1 VAERAFITGLAGTK
15 ITSAER
21 SFLRESS
28 PWGLIL
34 FKRNIATPDRLVA
47 LVKDFRDVV
56 GRADAPV
63 LIDQEGGRVSRLGP
77 PHWPDYPPGAAYGRI
92 YERDAE
98 AGLAAARLG
107 AQLIASDLAAL
118 GITVDCL
125 PVADVPSIGA
135 DPIIGDRA
143 YGATV
148 GQVVDVA
155 RAIAQGLLAGGVLP
169 VLKHIPGHGRA
180 TVDSHLKLPV
190 VDADRSALAATD
202 FAAFRELADLPFG
215 MTAHVVYAA
224 IDPDRP
230 ATTSA
235 IMIDDVIRGL
245 IGFDGALM
253 TDDIAMGALSG
264 SIAQRTRA
272 ALAAGCDLILH
283 CNGNLQ
289 QMQQV
294 AANVPILEGAPAQR
308 AQRALR
314 TCLQPASFDLA
325 AARAEF
331 SHMMEGVWPTNAG
344 MRTA

>member
-1 VAERAFITGLAGTK
+1 VAERAFITGLSGTK
-15 ITSAER
+15 MTAAER
-21 SFLRESS
+21 AFLRDAS
-28 PWGLIL
+28 PWGLIV
-34 FKRNIATPDRLVA
+34 FKRNVKTPDQVA
-47 LVKDFRDVV
+47 ALIKDFRDAV
-56 GRADAPV
+56 GRTDAPV

-77 PHWPDYPPGAAYGRI
+77 PHWPNYPPGTAYGRI
-92 YERDAE
+92 YQRDAQ
-98 AGLAAARLG
+98 AGRAAARLG
-107 AQLIASDLAAL
+107 ARLIAADLAVL

-125 PVADVPSIGA
+125 PIADVPTIGA

-148 GQVVDVA
+148 GQVTAVA
-155 RAIAQGLLAGGVLP
+155 RAVAEGLAAGGVLP

-190 VDADRSALAATD
+190 VDADASALAAVD
-202 FAAFRELADLPFG
+202 FEAFRELADLPLG

-224 IDPDRP
+224 IDPNRP

-235 IMIDDVIRGL
+235 IMIADVIRRL

-264 SIAQRTRA
+264 TIAERTRA

-294 AANVPILEGAPAQR
+294 AANTPVLGGAPAGR
-308 AQRALR
+308 AERALR
-314 TCLQPASFDLA
+314 ARAQPAPIDLA
-325 AARAEF
+325 AARSEF
-331 SHMMEGVWPTNAG
+331 SHMLEGIWPTNAG
-344 MRTA
+344 MHTV